1 MASISNILLEKKQ
14 LAKKDAEL
22 DERKYETQQPHVL

>member
-1 MASISNILLEKKQ
+1 MTNISNILLEKKQ

-22 DERKYETQQPHVL
+22 SEREYAVLLQL